1 MPAQHPAARR
11 VRMAPDARADPRHAR
26 AGCANAAPDQRTDT
40 SAGFVMRPAV
50 MRSIAGLVPY
60 QGKGEQNGRAI
71 LDEEKVRRILRRNA
85 DGSWLEK
92 TSALASEFSVCEKT
106 IVLVRQRKRWGHV
119 ND

>member
-1 MPAQHPAARR
+1 
-11 VRMAPDARADPRHAR
+11 
-26 AGCANAAPDQRTDT
+26 
-40 SAGFVMRPAV
+40 MRPAV
-50 MRSIAGLVPY
+50 MRSIAGLIPY

-71 LDEEKVRRILRRNA
+71 LDEKKVRRILRRNA

-92 TSALASEFSVCEKT
+92 TSALASEFGVCEKT

>member
-1 MPAQHPAARR
+1 
-11 VRMAPDARADPRHAR
+11 
-26 AGCANAAPDQRTDT
+26 
-40 SAGFVMRPAV
+40 MRPAV

-92 TSALASEFSVCEKT
+92 TSALASEFSVCKKT
-106 IVLVRQRKRWGHV
+106 IALVRQRKRWGHV
-119 ND
+119 NG

>member
-1 MPAQHPAARR
+1 
-11 VRMAPDARADPRHAR
+11 
-26 AGCANAAPDQRTDT
+26 
-40 SAGFVMRPAV
+40 MRPAV

-92 TSALASEFSVCEKT
+92 TSALASEFGGARLSCALKMFAMHS
-106 IVLVRQRKRWGHV
+106 LYRGNARV
-119 ND
+119 NGGRTA